1 MRKLTIAVVAAAA
14 ILALN
19 SIGCSAN
26 AVTASGNTL
35 PNAAK
40 NFSPIQET
48 ACRGWGRWCGPGFV
62 RACGP
67 YRCWCRPCW

>member
-1 MRKLTIAVVAAAA
+1 MRKLSITVVAAAA

-19 SIGCSAN
+19 SMAAN

-40 NFSPIQET
+40 NFSPIHDA
-48 ACRGWGRWCGPGFV
+48 ACRGWGRWCGPGYV

>member
-1 MRKLTIAVVAAAA
+1 MRKLSITVVAAAA

-19 SIGCSAN
+19 SMGCSAN
-26 AVTASGNTL
+26 AVTASGSTL

-40 NFSPIQET
+40 NFSPIHET
-48 ACRGWGRWCGPGFV
+48 ACRGWGRWCGPGYV